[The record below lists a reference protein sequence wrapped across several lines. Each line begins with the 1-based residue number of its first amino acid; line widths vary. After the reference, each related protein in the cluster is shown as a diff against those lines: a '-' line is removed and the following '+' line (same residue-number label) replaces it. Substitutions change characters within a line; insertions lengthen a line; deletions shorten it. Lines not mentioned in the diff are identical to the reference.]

1 MDLLAT
7 KLFLKMFNKLL
18 PFNNNVAYIEVYLL
32 TLSVELIFS
41 NASVITDRPL
51 MISWSEFEDGIRDGL
66 LMLINSSTISPTI
79 VLLSS
84 LVRLPLL
91 IIVN

>member
-51 MISWSEFEDGIRDGL
+51 MIS
-66 LMLINSSTISPTI
+66 
-79 VLLSS
+79 
-84 LVRLPLL
+84 
-91 IIVN
+91 